1 MEEIREEIRITQIND
16 DELFDEMPDID
27 DLEAED
33 GVSGGGQAD
42 GWMYEEIMR
51 TLDDMGKKAAEQD
64 YYIDGH
70 RVDAEYF
77 LSDAEKVAVECQK
90 KIKELH
96 QENLRLK
103 HHEAKIEKLLRKIGE
118 EIQMRDE
125 QHEQVVRQ
133 LRDENDRLRARLNEM
148 GVKE

>member
-1 MEEIREEIRITQIND
+1 MEEIRITQIND
-16 DELFDEMPDID
+16 DELFDEMPEVD

-33 GVSGGGQAD
+33 GVSDSQTD

-51 TLDDMGKKAAEQD
+51 TLDDMGKRAAEQD

-70 RVDAEYF
+70 RVDTEFF
-77 LSDAEKVAVECQK
+77 LSDAEQVVVEYQK

-125 QHEQVVRQ
+125 QHEQMMRQ
-133 LRDENDRLRARLNEM
+133 LRDENDRLRARLNEL
-148 GVKE
+148 GVEE

>member
-33 GVSGGGQAD
+33 GVSGSGGQAD

-90 KIKELH
+90 KIKEL
-96 QENLRLK
+96 QELGVHFSGCITCAEELGVVDEIRALGIDLVKWLNPLTELLK
-103 HHEAKIEKLLRKIGE
+103 GNKKLLT
-118 EIQMRDE
+118 
-125 QHEQVVRQ
+125 V
-133 LRDENDRLRARLNEM
+133 
-148 GVKE
+148 